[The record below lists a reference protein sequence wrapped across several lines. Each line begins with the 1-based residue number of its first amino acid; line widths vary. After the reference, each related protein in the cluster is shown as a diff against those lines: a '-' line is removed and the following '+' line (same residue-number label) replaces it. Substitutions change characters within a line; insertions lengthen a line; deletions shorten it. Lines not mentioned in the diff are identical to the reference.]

1 MNPQKYSKRLLG
13 MSNKIMNVEIPE
25 FVQSPK
31 DVANYYPELGDR
43 DRLLKIKDLQE
54 KQNKI
59 LSQIKK
65 SKVVEK
71 SNINLG

>member
-43 DRLLKIKDLQE
+43 DTETLEEQAQRE
-54 KQNKI
+54 KEETTKEDKN
-59 LSQIKK
+59 
-65 SKVVEK
+65 
-71 SNINLG
+71 

>member
-13 MSNKIMNVEIPE
+13 MDNSIMNVEIPE

-43 DRLLKIKDLQE
+43 DTETLEEQAQRE
-54 KQNKI
+54 KEETTKEDKN
-59 LSQIKK
+59 
-65 SKVVEK
+65 
-71 SNINLG
+71 